1 MTSLVAGT
9 KFRGDFEDR
18 LKKILETVK
27 DSDGKIILFIDEI
40 HNIIGAGNTSG
51 TMDTANILK
60 PMLARGEILIIGA
73 TTIEEYKKYIEKDGA
88 LDRRFQKILVDEPSV
103 ETSISILRGIK
114 SKYEKHHMVKISDA
128 ALVDA
133 VKLSKRFLSYRKL
146 PDVAIDVID
155 EACALTRMTKDQ
167 KPVEIDNLNR
177 ALIQA
182 ETEKI
187 ALMDETDN
195 ISRDRVLEKE
205 KEIEDLKAT
214 LEEKTQL
221 YEKEKERQ
229 EQILLYEKELEGI
242 IADIEMAQNE
252 HNIDELDEK
261 MKSKKLVEGKLSKL
275 NDKEAYYPLSTSVTS
290 SEVKEIVSKLSGMPK
305 VKLQLNKLENLDE
318 IRGKMKDEFV
328 GNDYMI
334 DKIIDT
340 YLISEGGLFERTK
353 PIGSFL
359 IGGSGAGKSYIAEL
373 VSKYLFD
380 GESSLLR
387 FDMGEFTEKSAV
399 TKLIG
404 APPGYVGY
412 EVGGVLTEAIRTK
425 PYSVVVF
432 NNIEKANVEIQS
444 LVSQILSEGKLKDN
458 KGRDIDL
465 KNTMIFLT
473 TSEENNNLENNISGI
488 NNVVDYVFYLRELE
502 KDSIDK
508 LIKINLDKLTDDL
521 KENRIELL
529 FEDNFIKNLSA
540 FAVKYD
546 MDIRD
551 IKKFIEQEIYLEI
564 SKRILEEKSDNPLEL
579 KLKFE
584 DEKLELTAKEK
595 NWR

>member
-1 MTSLVAGT
+1 
-9 KFRGDFEDR
+9 
-18 LKKILETVK
+18 
-27 DSDGKIILFIDEI
+27 
-40 HNIIGAGNTSG
+40 
-51 TMDTANILK
+51 
-60 PMLARGEILIIGA
+60 
-73 TTIEEYKKYIEKDGA
+73 
-88 LDRRFQKILVDEPSV
+88 
-103 ETSISILRGIK
+103 
-114 SKYEKHHMVKISDA
+114 
-128 ALVDA
+128 
-133 VKLSKRFLSYRKL
+133 
-146 PDVAIDVID
+146 
-155 EACALTRMTKDQ
+155 
-167 KPVEIDNLNR
+167 
-177 ALIQA
+177 
-182 ETEKI
+182 
-187 ALMDETDN
+187 
-195 ISRDRVLEKE
+195 
-205 KEIEDLKAT
+205 
-214 LEEKTQL
+214 
-221 YEKEKERQ
+221 
-229 EQILLYEKELEGI
+229 
-242 IADIEMAQNE
+242 
-252 HNIDELDEK
+252 
-261 MKSKKLVEGKLSKL
+261 
-275 NDKEAYYPLSTSVTS
+275 
-290 SEVKEIVSKLSGMPK
+290 MPK

-564 SKRILEEKSDNPLEL
+564 SKKILEEKSDNPLEL